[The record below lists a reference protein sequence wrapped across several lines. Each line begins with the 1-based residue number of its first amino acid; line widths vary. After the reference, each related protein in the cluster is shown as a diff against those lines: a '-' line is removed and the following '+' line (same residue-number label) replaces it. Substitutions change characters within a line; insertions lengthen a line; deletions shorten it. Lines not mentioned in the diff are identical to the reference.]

1 MKKAKYLVLTGA
13 LLAFIVTGC
22 STTEKKP
29 LGEFA
34 TGIIIINE
42 GNFSDSNGSIGFYNE
57 STEVVSDDI
66 FNQANGVSPGG
77 IIQSVYFYENLA
89 FIIDQAG
96 NRIEVVEAE
105 TFKAVATIDQG
116 LTTPRY
122 MVISNGKGYVSNWG
136 NYDANYN
143 LPESYVA
150 VIDLTGFSVSK
161 TIKTD
166 NGSEGL
172 IIFGGDIYV
181 ANSNSNTVELINTT
195 NDIVTGTISVAT
207 GPRGFAEDKNGK
219 VWVLSSEL
227 FANSAL
233 SQLDLSSEQVL
244 KSFIIGSSAKS
255 LNINGTGDQLYYLSA
270 PYGADAEV
278 KTVSIDATED
288 ATVALIVAPNLYG
301 LGVDPITGIIYLGN
315 HNGFQG
321 NGTIIRYDGDTML
334 DNFAA
339 GIAPNGF
346 IFRK

>member
-1 MKKAKYLVLTGA
+1 MKNVKLSILSWAMAA
-13 LLAFIVTGC
+13 LIISGC
-22 STTEKKP
+22 SNNEETP
-29 LGEFA
+29 RGEFA
-34 TGIIIINE
+34 TGVFIVNE
-42 GNFSDSNGSIGFYNE
+42 GNFSESNGSVGFYNE
-57 STEVVSDDI
+57 STAAISDDI

-77 IIQSVYFYENLA
+77 IIQSVYFNKNLA

-96 NRIEVVEAE
+96 NRIEVVESE
-105 TFKAVATIDQG
+105 TFKSIATIEQG
-116 LTTPRY
+116 LINPRY
-122 MVISNGKGYVSNWG
+122 MVVANGKGYVSNWG

-150 VIDLTGFSVSK
+150 VIDLDSYSVSK
-161 TIKTD
+161 EIKTD

-172 IIFGGDIYV
+172 VIFGGNVYV
-181 ANSNSNTVELINTT
+181 ANSNSNTVEMINTT
-195 NDIVTGTISVAT
+195 NDTVIGTISVAT
-207 GPRGFAEDKNGK
+207 GPRGFVEDKNGK
-219 VWVLSSEL
+219 IWVLSSEL

-233 SQLDLSSEQVL
+233 SQLDLSFEQVL

-255 LNINGTGDQLYYLSA
+255 LNINGAGDQLYYLSA

-288 ATVALIVAPNLYG
+288 ATVALIVGANLYG

-321 NGTIIRYDGDTML
+321 NGTVIRYDGETML

-346 IFRK
+346 VFRK

>member
-1 MKKAKYLVLTGA
+1 MKKVKFLVLRGA

-22 STTEKKP
+22 STTEEKP

-57 STEVVSDDI
+57 SKDVVSDDI

-77 IIQSVYFYENLA
+77 IIQSVFFYEDLA
-89 FIIDQAG
+89 FIIDQGG

-105 TFKAVATIDQG
+105 TFKSVATIDQG
-116 LTTPRY
+116 LINPRY

-150 VIDLTGFSVSK
+150 VIDLEDFAVSK
-161 TIKTD
+161 EIKTD

-172 IIFGGDIYV
+172 IVFGGDIYV

-195 NDIVTGTISVAT
+195 NDTVTSTFNLAT
-207 GPRGFAEDKNGK
+207 GPRGFVEDKNGN

-227 FANSAL
+227 FANSVL
-233 SQLDLSSEQVL
+233 SQLDLLSELVL
-244 KSFIIGSSAKS
+244 KSFIVGSSAKS

-270 PYGADAEV
+270 PFAADAEV
-278 KTVSIDATED
+278 KTVSIDAT
-288 ATVALIVAPNLYG
+288 
-301 LGVDPITGIIYLGN
+301 
-315 HNGFQG
+315 
-321 NGTIIRYDGDTML
+321 
-334 DNFAA
+334 
-339 GIAPNGF
+339 
-346 IFRK
+346 